1 MTVVINEFEVVVEP
15 QQPATTN
22 EAKTPPPKPPAPP
35 LNPNDIM
42 MVQRRHKERLARVWA
57 T

>member
-1 MTVVINEFEVVVEP
+1 MTVIINEFELVVEP
-15 QQPATTN
+15 QQPAAAP
-22 EAKTPPPKPPAPP
+22 EAKTPPPKPPTSP